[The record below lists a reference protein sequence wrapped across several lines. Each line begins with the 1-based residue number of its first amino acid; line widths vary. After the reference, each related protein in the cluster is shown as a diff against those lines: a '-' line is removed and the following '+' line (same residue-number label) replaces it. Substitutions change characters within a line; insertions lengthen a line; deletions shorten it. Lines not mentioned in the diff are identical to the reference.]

1 MDRFRFDKPEDLSFR
16 NVCQN
21 SGHLRRGHFR
31 HLLTL
36 GTICFEL
43 MLGIIN
49 RDALVE
55 FDQDLGLA
63 ISLHEAMIDR
73 IGGESLKYSLK
84 FSVIFLNSF
93 E

>member
-1 MDRFRFDKPEDLSFR
+1 MDRFGFDKPEDLSFC

-21 SGHLRRGHFR
+21 SGHLCRCHFR
-31 HLLTL
+31 HLLTP
-36 GTICFEL
+36 GAICFEL
-43 MLGIIN
+43 MLGIID
-49 RDALVE
+49 RYALIE
-55 FDQDLGLA
+55 FDHDLGLA
-63 ISLHEAMIDR
+63 VSFHEAMIDQ